1 MSLLRQRRFLL
12 IAGLATVIC
21 LVMLLAQVTADT
33 LLADAFN
40 IGPISIAR
48 GALEQSNAEQSPTN
62 LENSVANC
70 RYGITALNEEQISRV
85 DDLGSG
91 MFLDFRYDT
100 LKYLR
105 DNPTS
110 NGAQYLPL
118 ITVKED
124 KDSNGNYLG
133 TYSSYPTLVAD
144 EPNNDATLRYWLRR
158 YPGLLWNIGNEIE
171 RGPDPGQTSSTQGDT
186 HAEVYAQA
194 YKEIRDFIL
203 RYDPTAR
210 TAFAALVEVTP
221 LRLVYLDRAWQAHI
235 DLYGH
240 APEVDAWA
248 MHLYILPEATPS
260 GNPNGIANI
269 PLGTMDMI
277 HLAKRESGGNPN
289 LCPLDDVYC
298 YAEHDDMGVFIEQIT
313 DMRVWMKQH
322 GQQNKPLL
330 LTEYSILYPYEVD
343 GDSCFV
349 QDEYGNCFVPER
361 VQAFMDA
368 TLDYLDSAADLNLGY
383 PLDGGRLVQQWVW
396 FSVNHGF
403 GAGSVS
409 NLYNHAPGGALTTI
423 RPLGQL
429 YMDRINSIQTYVNLL
444 SDGAGTI
451 FASSD
456 STGSADVDIWA
467 TFRNNGT
474 THITE
479 PFNVTFYANPA
490 LTQVIGTATV
500 TPEPIVAG
508 CAQMNYRA
516 SVTWEDLEPGIHK
529 YWVAVDDDN
538 DIGES
543 NETDNRNRGIVF
555 VDGELLHLPVAV
567 RP

>member
-429 YMDRINSIQTYVNLL
+429 YMYRINSIQTYVNLL